1 MKRFVKLS
9 EVKKNLRNGC
19 QLAKNNMASVNGGT
33 DDTNFVISQKI
44 CPYLNAQ
51 GDCPYLYTDYA
62 APCPYNYQCYN
73 VSLYSSPTCI
83 AATAANDE
91 TR

>member
-9 EVKKNLRNGC
+9 DVKKNLRNGC

-33 DDTNFVISQKI
+33 NDIGPVISQKI

-51 GDCPYLYTDYA
+51 GDCPYMYTDYA

-73 VSLYSSPTCI
+73 ISLYSSPTCTG
-83 AATAANDE
+83 TAISDDE
-91 TR
+91 IK